1 MSYAITQVR
10 NILKIECSKN
20 QNILYDLW
28 FRFPMD
34 IQVCR
39 MRAES
44 FGYNVNDVVF
54 AWTQK
59 EQVDMAQ
66 NLTLPQ
72 FSIKGHRYISCT
84 KVSSSIWSCPE
95 NERYRI
101 IHTSNVFSAIYKWD
115 LYMHRSSVHIKTRNW
130 LLFDSNLHSEFTD
143 CGTKVSH
150 IFFLLFIVRLLP
162 KWTSTGKRYD

>member
-1 MSYAITQVR
+1 
-10 NILKIECSKN
+10 
-20 QNILYDLW
+20 
-28 FRFPMD
+28 MD

-84 KVSSSIWSCPE
+84 KVSSGVSSA
-95 NERYRI
+95 RI
-101 IHTSNVFSAIYKWD
+101 LNFRT
-115 LYMHRSSVHIKTRNW
+115 
-130 LLFDSNLHSEFTD
+130 
-143 CGTKVSH
+143 
-150 IFFLLFIVRLLP
+150 
-162 KWTSTGKRYD
+162 

>member
-1 MSYAITQVR
+1 
-10 NILKIECSKN
+10 
-20 QNILYDLW
+20 
-28 FRFPMD
+28 MD

-72 FSIKGHRYISCT
+72 FSIKGH
-84 KVSSSIWSCPE
+84 
-95 NERYRI
+95 
-101 IHTSNVFSAIYKWD
+101 
-115 LYMHRSSVHIKTRNW
+115 
-130 LLFDSNLHSEFTD
+130 FT
-143 CGTKVSH
+143 
-150 IFFLLFIVRLLP
+150 F
-162 KWTSTGKRYD
+162 Y

>member
-1 MSYAITQVR
+1 MFQFDFRLFSHAICHYTGNSCHVTHVTWVIQ
-10 NILKIECSKN
+10 
-20 QNILYDLW
+20 YDSHD

-84 KVSSSIWSCPE
+84 KVSSD
-95 NERYRI
+95 
-101 IHTSNVFSAIYKWD
+101 VFSAYF
-115 LYMHRSSVHIKTRNW
+115 RSRNQKHQ
-130 LLFDSNLHSEFTD
+130 SGNSSKGVQTE
-143 CGTKVSH
+143 
-150 IFFLLFIVRLLP
+150 I
-162 KWTSTGKRYD
+162 

>member
-1 MSYAITQVR
+1 
-10 NILKIECSKN
+10 
-20 QNILYDLW
+20 
-28 FRFPMD
+28 MD

-84 KVSSSIWSCPE
+84 KVRPINDNDITLP
-95 NERYRI
+95 
-101 IHTSNVFSAIYKWD
+101 IYKVD
-115 LYMHRSSVHIKTRNW
+115 SSN
-130 LLFDSNLHSEFTD
+130 
-143 CGTKVSH
+143 
-150 IFFLLFIVRLLP
+150 
-162 KWTSTGKRYD
+162 

>member
-1 MSYAITQVR
+1 MAEMSMFQFDFRLFSHAICHYTGNSCHVTHVTWVIQ
-10 NILKIECSKN
+10 
-20 QNILYDLW
+20 YDSHD

-84 KVSSSIWSCPE
+84 KVSSDLFPVCFWSE
-95 NERYRI
+95 NQ
-101 IHTSNVFSAIYKWD
+101 SNFSAIYEWD
-115 LYMHRSSVHIKTRNW
+115 VYMHRSSVHIKTRNW
-130 LLFDSNLHSEFTD
+130 LLFDSNLHSKFTH
-143 CGTKVSH
+143 CSSKVR
-150 IFFLLFIVRLLP
+150 IR
-162 KWTSTGKRYD
+162 

>member
-1 MSYAITQVR
+1 
-10 NILKIECSKN
+10 
-20 QNILYDLW
+20 
-28 FRFPMD
+28 MD

-84 KVSSSIWSCPE
+84 KVISV
-95 NERYRI
+95 
-101 IHTSNVFSAIYKWD
+101 VFSAYF
-115 LYMHRSSVHIKTRNW
+115 RSRNQKHQ
-130 LLFDSNLHSEFTD
+130 SGNSSKGVQTE
-143 CGTKVSH
+143 
-150 IFFLLFIVRLLP
+150 I
-162 KWTSTGKRYD
+162 

>member
-1 MSYAITQVR
+1 
-10 NILKIECSKN
+10 
-20 QNILYDLW
+20 
-28 FRFPMD
+28 MD

-84 KVSSSIWSCPE
+84 KVRLIVLPVYLKLGFRRSC
-95 NERYRI
+95 NR
-101 IHTSNVFSAIYKWD
+101 
-115 LYMHRSSVHIKTRNW
+115 
-130 LLFDSNLHSEFTD
+130 
-143 CGTKVSH
+143 
-150 IFFLLFIVRLLP
+150 
-162 KWTSTGKRYD
+162 

>member
-1 MSYAITQVR
+1 MPYAITQV
-10 NILKIECSKN
+10 ILTTWVI
-20 QNILYDLW
+20 QYDSQQL
-28 FRFPMD
+28 RFPMD

-84 KVSSSIWSCPE
+84 KVSSDLFPVWKPIK
-95 NERYRI
+95 
-101 IHTSNVFSAIYKWD
+101 FSAIYEWD
-115 LYMHRSSVHIKTRNW
+115 VYMHRSPVHIKTRNW
-130 LLFDSNLHSEFTD
+130 ILFDSNLHSKFTH
-143 CGTKVSH
+143 CSSKVRFKVSTIFIDNWQKVH
-150 IFFLLFIVRLLP
+150 I
-162 KWTSTGKRYD
+162 

>member
-1 MSYAITQVR
+1 
-10 NILKIECSKN
+10 
-20 QNILYDLW
+20 
-28 FRFPMD
+28 MD

-84 KVSSSIWSCPE
+84 KVSSG
-95 NERYRI
+95 
-101 IHTSNVFSAIYKWD
+101 VFSAVSG
-115 LYMHRSSVHIKTRNW
+115 L
-130 LLFDSNLHSEFTD
+130 E
-143 CGTKVSH
+143 TKSFSLETH
-150 IFFLLFIVRLLP
+150 LTKI
-162 KWTSTGKRYD
+162 

>member
-1 MSYAITQVR
+1 
-10 NILKIECSKN
+10 
-20 QNILYDLW
+20 
-28 FRFPMD
+28 MD

-72 FSIKGHRYISCT
+72 FSKKGHRYISRT
-84 KVSSSIWSCPE
+84 KVSSDPFSP
-95 NERYRI
+95 
-101 IHTSNVFSAIYKWD
+101 IHVVWD
-115 LYMHRSSVHIKTRNW
+115 FLAAN
-130 LLFDSNLHSEFTD
+130 
-143 CGTKVSH
+143 
-150 IFFLLFIVRLLP
+150 IF
-162 KWTSTGKRYD
+162 G

>member
-1 MSYAITQVR
+1 
-10 NILKIECSKN
+10 
-20 QNILYDLW
+20 
-28 FRFPMD
+28 MD

-84 KVSSSIWSCPE
+84 KVSSSI
-95 NERYRI
+95 
-101 IHTSNVFSAIYKWD
+101 
-115 LYMHRSSVHIKTRNW
+115 
-130 LLFDSNLHSEFTD
+130 
-143 CGTKVSH
+143 
-150 IFFLLFIVRLLP
+150 
-162 KWTSTGKRYD
+162 

>member
-1 MSYAITQVR
+1 
-10 NILKIECSKN
+10 
-20 QNILYDLW
+20 
-28 FRFPMD
+28 MD

-84 KVSSSIWSCPE
+84 KVNSGVFLAYFRSRNQKHQSGNSSKGVQTEIWI
-95 NERYRI
+95 Y
-101 IHTSNVFSAIYKWD
+101 FSAIYEWD
-115 LYMHRSSVHIKTRNW
+115 VYMHRSSVHFKTRNW
-130 LLFDSNLHSEFTD
+130 LLFDSNLHSKFTH
-143 CGTKVSH
+143 CSSQVRFFRSWHKVH
-150 IFFLLFIVRLLP
+150 ILVTQPNSLSP
-162 KWTSTGKRYD
+162 GKYFDKT

>member
-1 MSYAITQVR
+1 MFQYDFRLFSHAICHYTGNSCHVTHVTQV
-10 NILKIECSKN
+10 I
-20 QNILYDLW
+20 QYDSHD

-84 KVSSSIWSCPE
+84 KVSSDLFPVCFRSE
-95 NERYRI
+95 NQ
-101 IHTSNVFSAIYKWD
+101 SNFSAIYEWD
-115 LYMHRSSVHIKTRNW
+115 VYMHRSSVHIKTRNW
-130 LLFDSNLHSEFTD
+130 LLFDSNLHSKFTHCSSQVRIFD
-143 CGTKVSH
+143 TKF
-150 IFFLLFIVRLLP
+150 IF
-162 KWTSTGKRYD
+162 W